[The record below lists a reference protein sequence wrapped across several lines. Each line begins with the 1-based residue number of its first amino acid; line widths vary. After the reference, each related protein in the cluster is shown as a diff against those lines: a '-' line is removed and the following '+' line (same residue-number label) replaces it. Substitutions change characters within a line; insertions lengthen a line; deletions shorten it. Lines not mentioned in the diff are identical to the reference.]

1 MKISEIVDTIA
12 GSVVCGDSKNDKEV
26 FYAFTSDLMSDVL
39 TLLDEHLLLI
49 TGLVHTQSIRT
60 AAMSDIHIILFVRGK
75 KPTKQMLELAK
86 EQEII
91 LITSPYSA
99 FKASALLYEKGL
111 LPVY

>member
-1 MKISEIVDTIA
+1 MKISEIVDTTA
-12 GSVVCGDSKNDKEV
+12 GSLVCSNGKNDKEV

-49 TGLVHTQSIRT
+49 TGLVNTQSIRT
-60 AAMSDIHIILFVRGK
+60 ASMSDIHIILFIRGK
-75 KPTKQMLELAK
+75 KPTKQMVELAK
-86 EQEII
+86 EQEIV

>member
-12 GSVVCGDSKNDKEV
+12 GLIVCGDSQNDKEV
-26 FYAFTSDLMSDVL
+26 LYGFTSDLMSDVL

-49 TGLVHTQSIRT
+49 TGLVNTQSIRT
-60 AAMSDIHIILFVRGK
+60 ASMSDIHIILFVRGK
-75 KPTKQMLELAK
+75 KPTKQMIELAE

-111 LPVY
+111 LPIY